1 MRTAIVED
9 RDMTNTGKD
18 LDSDIVSVMDRET
31 VTAIRRDLQTLQGLL
46 DLLDLPILRA
56 QLCHQDFPA
65 LRALLESQDRRA
77 LAR

>member
-1 MRTAIVED
+1 
-9 RDMTNTGKD
+9 MTNTGKD
-18 LDSDIVSVMDRET
+18 LDSDTVSVMDRET
-31 VTAIRRDLQTLQGLL
+31 VAAIRRDLKTLQGLL

-56 QLCHQDFPA
+56 QLGHRDLPA